1 MRPDPHVDRLRA
13 VSVLLVDDD
22 HDTLDVVA
30 TYLDH
35 YDAFVGRA
43 ETGHAALRYLATTR
57 PDVMVVDY
65 TMPGMSGFELLERVR
80 KMDSAGQAPI
90 PAILCSAVAGLAAVA
105 RAAGFASYITKPF
118 DPIVLVEEIAR
129 LAGV

>member
-1 MRPDPHVDRLRA
+1 MRPPR
-13 VSVLLVDDD
+13 
-22 HDTLDVVA
+22 
-30 TYLDH
+30 
-35 YDAFVGRA
+35 VGRA